1 MTEQQ
6 QSAAS
11 QDLMTTTPATG
22 TSIGTAPSP
31 TAGAAGLLTEG
42 RGGRQNSLWSDAWGS
57 LKRNPLFWIGAVLG
71 VFFVTMAIV
80 PSVFSRGADPRSC
93 NLSNSKQAPSAEHW
107 LGFDQQGCD
116 YMANV
121 AYGARSSLQIGLLAV
136 IGVLILGILIGALA
150 GYYGGIADS
159 LLARITDIF
168 FALPLVLGALI
179 LLRVAPSTGLPVLSD
194 RGPGAV
200 AIALALFGWMT
211 AMRLV
216 RSQVIAVK
224 STDYVAAARAMG
236 ASSMRILTRHILP
249 NAVAPVL
256 VYSTIAVGVLIAAE
270 ATLTYLGVGLQ
281 RPAISWGLQISTGQ
295 SLLRTAPHLVLFPS
309 IILSLTVM
317 AFIMMGDA
325 LRDALDPRQRS

>member
-1 MTEQQ
+1 M
-6 QSAAS
+6 
-11 QDLMTTTPATG
+11 
-22 TSIGTAPSP
+22 APIP
-31 TAGAAGLLTEG
+31 G
-42 RGGRQNSLWSDAWGS
+42 D
-57 LKRNPLFWIGAVLG
+57 
-71 VFFVTMAIV
+71 
-80 PSVFSRGADPRSC
+80 C

-116 YMANV
+116 YLANV

-150 GYYGGIADS
+150 GYYGGFADS

>member
-1 MTEQQ
+1 MTDPQQ
-6 QSAAS
+6 GTVS
-11 QDLMTTTPATG
+11 QDLMTT
-22 TSIGTAPSP
+22 GTASGTGAGTVASP
-31 TAGAAGLLTEG
+31 TVGAAGPGTDV
-42 RGGRQNSLWSDAWGS
+42 RARQNSLWSDAWAS
-57 LKRNPLFWIGAVLG
+57 LKRNPLFWIGAFLG

-80 PSVFSRGADPRSC
+80 PALFSRGADPRSC
-93 NLSNSKQAPSAEHW
+93 NLSNSKQPPSAEHW
-107 LGFDQQGCD
+107 MGFDQQGCD
-116 YMANV
+116 YLANV

-136 IGVLILGILIGALA
+136 FGVLVLGILIGALA
-150 GYYGGIADS
+150 GYYGGAADS
-159 LLARITDIF
+159 LLARLTDIF

-179 LLRVAPSTGLPVLSD
+179 LLRVAPATGLPVLSG
-194 RGPGAV
+194 RGTGAV

-236 ASSMRILTRHILP
+236 ASNLRILTRHILP

>member
-1 MTEQQ
+1 MTDQQ
-6 QSAAS
+6 QKPGELT
-11 QDLMTTTPATG
+11 QDLMTSGAAA
-22 TSIGTAPSP
+22 APSAGIGGP
-31 TAGAAGLLTEG
+31 TDVVAGT
-42 RGGRQNSLWSDAWGS
+42 QNSLWSDAWGS
-57 LKRNPLFWIGAVLG
+57 LRRNPLFWIGAVLG
-71 VFFVTMAIV
+71 VFFVLMAIV
-80 PSVFSRGADPRSC
+80 PSLFSRGADPRSC
-93 NLSNSKQAPSAEHW
+93 NLANSRQPPSGEHW
-107 LGFDQQGCD
+107 FGFDQQGCD
-116 YMANV
+116 YLANV
-121 AYGARSSLQIGLLAV
+121 AHGARSSLQIGLLAV
-136 IGVLILGILIGALA
+136 IGVLVIGVVIGAIA
-150 GYYGGIADS
+150 GYYGGFIDS
-159 LLARITDIF
+159 LLARVTDIF
-168 FALPLVLGALI
+168 FALPLILGALI
-179 LLRVAPSTGLPVLSD
+179 LLKVGPSTGVPVLSD

-224 STDYVAAARAMG
+224 SQDYVAAARAMG
-236 ASSMRILTRHILP
+236 ASDIRILTRHILP

>member
-1 MTEQQ
+1 MTDQQ
-6 QSAAS
+6 QR
-11 QDLMTTTPATG
+11 DLRHDEVEAG
-22 TSIGTAPSP
+22 TQTVLGSPSVDV
-31 TAGAAGLLTEG
+31 TDA
-42 RGGRQNSLWSDAWGS
+42 RQNSLWSDAWDS
-57 LKRNPLFWIGAVLG
+57 LKRNPLFWIGAFLG
-71 VFFVTMAIV
+71 AFFVLMAIV
-80 PSVFSRGADPRSC
+80 PQLFSRGADPRNC
-93 NLSNSKQAPSAEHW
+93 DLANSKLPPSGSHW
-107 LGFDQQGCD
+107 FGFDQQGCD
-116 YMANV
+116 YLANV
-121 AYGARSSLQIGLLAV
+121 AYGARSSLMIGLLAV
-136 IGVLILGILIGALA
+136 IGVLLLGIVIGAIA
-150 GYYGGIADS
+150 GYYGGIADG
-159 LLARITDIF
+159 LLARLTDIF
-168 FALPLVLGALI
+168 FAIPLILGAII
-179 LLRVAPSTGLPVLSD
+179 LLRVGPSTGLPIISD

-200 AIALALFGWMT
+200 AIALAVFGWMT

-224 STDYVAAARAMG
+224 SSDYVAAARAMG
-236 ASSMRILTRHILP
+236 ASNLRILTRHILP

-256 VYSTIAVGVLIAAE
+256 VYSTISVGVLIAAE

>member
-6 QSAAS
+6 
-11 QDLMTTTPATG
+11 DLQHDLV
-22 TSIGTAPSP
+22 
-31 TAGAAGLLTEG
+31 TAGPTTGLAAPTTEAT
-42 RGGRQNSLWSDAWGS
+42 GGRQNSLWSDAWES
-57 LKRNPLFWIGAVLG
+57 LRRNPLFWIGSVLG
-71 VFFVTMAIV
+71 VLFVSMALV
-80 PSVFSRGADPRSC
+80 PQLFARGADPRDC
-93 NLSNSKQAPSAEHW
+93 DLANSANPPSGEHW
-107 LGFDQQGCD
+107 MGFDQQGCD
-116 YMANV
+116 YLANV
-121 AYGARSSLQIGLLAV
+121 VYGARSSLAIGLLAV
-136 IGVLILGILIGALA
+136 MGVLLLGIIIGAVA
-150 GYYGGIADS
+150 GYYGGVADS

-168 FALPLVLGALI
+168 FALPLILGALI
-179 LLRVAPSTGLPVLSD
+179 LLRVGPSTGLPIISD
-194 RGPGAV
+194 RGVGAV
-200 AIALALFGWMT
+200 AVALAAFGWMT

-224 STDYVAAARAMG
+224 SQDYVAAARAMG
-236 ASSMRILTRHILP
+236 ASNLRILTRHILP

-256 VYSTIAVGVLIAAE
+256 VFSTITVGVLIAAE